1 MKKDPNRIDFDPF
14 PWNQF
19 AIWILTQMKRWGQL
33 KADVDYAKV
42 ASEVFLATDT
52 ADDDEGDGPRR
63 RPIRRKKTIV
73 VMGKPFDPAKP
84 DDYVNSFAIKRS

>member
-1 MKKDPNRIDFDPF
+1 
-14 PWNQF
+14 
-19 AIWILTQMKRWGQL
+19 MKRWGQL

-52 ADDDEGDGPRR
+52 AAMMKEMGLTPPDPT
-63 RPIRRKKTIV
+63 KKTIV
-73 VMGKPFDPAKP
+73 VMGKPFDPGKP